1 LDDLHGVISPG
12 QLSSYYRSA
21 YLVAETLLH
30 LVRTDAGALH
40 GSARD
45 KTVQLGGLVVH
56 AIVDMNNIDLRA
68 ILATATLAAGVVSAG
83 TY

>member
-1 LDDLHGVISPG
+1 VISPG

-21 YLVAETLLH
+21 YLVAAETLLH

>member
-1 LDDLHGVISPG
+1 
-12 QLSSYYRSA
+12 
-21 YLVAETLLH
+21 
-30 LVRTDAGALH
+30 VRTDAGALH